1 MRVENPDDI
10 GVAWDAALAADRPS
24 VLEMVTDPSVPPLP
38 PHITV
43 KQAKAY
49 LEALVKGDP
58 DAIDV
63 VKESARQLWA
73 KVKA

>member
-1 MRVENPDDI
+1 
-10 GVAWDAALAADRPS
+10 
-24 VLEMVTDPSVPPLP
+24 MVTDPSVPPLP

-63 VKESARQLWA
+63 VKESARQIWA